1 MRPVIISAIAIGASL
16 FTACGE
22 SQVGDA
28 QSSPRKLAE
37 AIFHAARS
45 GNTGG
50 LADLVDVDADIDAKL
65 VAQAASDEGV
75 REEFV
80 RYFAKSQLK
89 NEPVIDG
96 EKATV
101 DILFGPDGDKEET
114 LEMVKKNGKWY
125 LLSF

>member
-1 MRPVIISAIAIGASL
+1 MRSKTLLCHKEEQIQNEFA
-16 FTACGE
+16 
-22 SQVGDA
+22 
-28 QSSPRKLAE
+28 
-37 AIFHAARS
+37 
-45 GNTGG
+45 
-50 LADLVDVDADIDAKL
+50 
-65 VAQAASDEGV
+65 EGV